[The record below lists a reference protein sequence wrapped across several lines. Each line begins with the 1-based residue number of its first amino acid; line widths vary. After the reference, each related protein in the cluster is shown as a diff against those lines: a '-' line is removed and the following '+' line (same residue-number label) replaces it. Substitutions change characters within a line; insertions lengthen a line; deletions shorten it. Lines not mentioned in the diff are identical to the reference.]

1 MKTKI
6 CLMLLVVC
14 ILAACTSK
22 SSLEKLR
29 EDITTELS
37 KQEGVY
43 AVAFKDLQ
51 SSEELLI
58 LENELFHA
66 ASTMKV
72 PLMIEVFRQASEGK
86 FSLDDS
92 LLVRNE
98 FRSIVDNSTFSL
110 DSADDSE
117 KELYGQIGNKKK
129 IGDLVYDMIIASSN
143 LATNMTIELVDA
155 KQVTNTMRTL
165 GAKDIQVLRGVEDT
179 KAFGKGLINSTT
191 AYDLMVI
198 FEKLARKEIVNH
210 ESSEAMINILLDQ
223 KFNEMIPAKL
233 PADVK
238 VAHKTGNIQGVNH
251 DAGIVF
257 LPDGRQYVVVLLS
270 KNVTDSDAGVNAM
283 ANVSEMLYKH
293 VTSR

>member
-1 MKTKI
+1 
-6 CLMLLVVC
+6 MLLVVC